1 VYIMYT
7 YIFCSW
13 PFASAPLP
21 QLQNGSSAHVH
32 GCVFDAAGDI
42 VADGETGVCKG
53 QDAPT

>member
-1 VYIMYT
+1 MYT